1 MNQDEAL
8 QKWLEGRPLGTQ
20 GPDYPRDH
28 IECVA
33 KDAWHAA
40 VKHTLA
46 CITTALKQQAEVADE
61 WQAKFMRE
69 LADMI
74 AMEKP

>member
-1 MNQDEAL
+1 MKQDEAL
-8 QKWLEGRPLGTQ
+8 EQWIENHLPDRPDFPVTS
-20 GPDYPRDH
+20 YR
-28 IECVA
+28 IAARE
-33 KDAWHAA
+33 AWHAA
-40 VKHTLA
+40 TKHTLL